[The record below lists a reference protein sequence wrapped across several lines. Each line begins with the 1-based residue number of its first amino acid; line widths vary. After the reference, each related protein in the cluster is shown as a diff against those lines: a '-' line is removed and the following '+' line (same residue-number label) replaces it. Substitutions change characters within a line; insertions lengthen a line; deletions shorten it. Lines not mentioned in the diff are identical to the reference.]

1 MFDQIIKSLRLD
13 HWFKNIFIIPGFLA
27 SLFFI
32 GNYENL
38 TENLL
43 NLFLCLLSSSLAAS
57 SNYLI
62 NEHLDSKY
70 DKFHPIKKKKKSFVK
85 KKNFIIFSI
94 ICLLSFSNQFFFT
107 YYWF

>member
-32 GNYENL
+32 GNFKNF

-43 NLFLCLLSSSLAAS
+43 NLFLCLLS
-57 SNYLI
+57 Y
-62 NEHLDSKY
+62 
-70 DKFHPIKKKKKSFVK
+70 
-85 KKNFIIFSI
+85 
-94 ICLLSFSNQFFFT
+94 C
-107 YYWF
+107 

>member
-32 GNYENL
+32 RNYENL

-43 NLFLCLLSSSLAAS
+43 NLFLCLLSSSLAAF

-62 NEHLDSKY
+62 NEHLD
-70 DKFHPIKKKKKSFVK
+70 
-85 KKNFIIFSI
+85 
-94 ICLLSFSNQFFFT
+94 
-107 YYWF
+107 